1 MKKMNKKRT
10 FVERGWND
18 SLDLPRYLRR
28 GLSGMYV
35 FHKFP
40 GEDKAT
46 PTCLED
52 CAYCTIRGWL
62 IKEGD
67 VEMAKRTLE
76 NLEGTFDRLLQYLHE
91 DEVKM
96 VNKVIDERGDKPELG
111 KEPVLF
117 EVVDAVL
124 WYCNTI
130 TLIADVFGVCSPG
143 SEAQIAYDERLERR
157 KSQKS

>member
-1 MKKMNKKRT
+1 MSKKRT
-10 FVERGWND
+10 FEERGWND
-18 SLDLPRYLRR
+18 SLDLPYHLRR

-40 GEDKAT
+40 GEEKAT

-52 CAYCTIRGWL
+52 CSDSTIWGWL
-62 IKEGD
+62 MKQGD

-76 NLEGTFDRLLQYLHE
+76 NLVGTFERLLQYLHE
-91 DEVKM
+91 DEVTM
-96 VNKVIDERGDKPELG
+96 VNKAIDERRDKPQLE

-117 EVVDAVL
+117 EVVDAVV
-124 WYCNTI
+124 WYCHII
-130 TLIADVFGVCSPG
+130 TLIADIFGICSPDT
-143 SEAQIAYDERLERR
+143 EAQIAYDERSERR

>member
-1 MKKMNKKRT
+1 MSKNRT
-10 FVERGWND
+10 FEERGWNY
-18 SLDLPRYLRR
+18 SLDLPCYLRR

-40 GEDKAT
+40 GEEKAT

-52 CAYCTIRGWL
+52 CSDSTIRGWL
-62 IKEGD
+62 MKEGD

-96 VNKVIDERGDKPELG
+96 VKQVIDERGDKPVLD

-117 EVVDAVL
+117 EVVDAVM
-124 WYCNTI
+124 WYCHTI
-130 TLIADVFGVCSPG
+130 TLFADIFGVCSPG
-143 SEAQIAYDERLERR
+143 TEAQIAYDERLERR

>member
-1 MKKMNKKRT
+1 MSKKRA
-10 FVERGWND
+10 FEERGWND

-40 GEDKAT
+40 GEGKAT

-52 CAYCTIRGWL
+52 CSDYTIRGWL
-62 IKEGD
+62 MKEGD
-67 VEMAKRTLE
+67 VEMAKRCLE
-76 NLEGTFDRLLQYLHE
+76 HLTECFDHVLEMLHE

-96 VNKVIDERGDKPELG
+96 VNKVIDERGDKPALE

-117 EVVDAVL
+117 DVIDAVM
-124 WYCNTI
+124 WYCHTI
-130 TLIADVFGVCSPG
+130 TLTADIFGVCSPG
-143 SEAQIAYDERLERR
+143 TEAQIAYDERVERR

>member
-1 MKKMNKKRT
+1 MSKKRA
-10 FVERGWND
+10 FEERGWND
-18 SLDLPRYLRR
+18 SLDLPYHLRR

-40 GEDKAT
+40 GEEKAT

-52 CAYCTIRGWL
+52 CSDSTIRGWL
-62 IKEGD
+62 MKEGD

-96 VNKVIDERGDKPELG
+96 VKQVIDERGDKPVLD

-117 EVVDAVL
+117 EVVDAVM
-124 WYCNTI
+124 WYCHTI
-130 TLIADVFGVCSPG
+130 TLFADIFGVCSPG
-143 SEAQIAYDERLERR
+143 TEAQIAYEKRLERR

>member
-46 PTCLED
+46 PTCMED
-52 CAYCTIRGWL
+52 CSDGTIRGWL
-62 IKEGD
+62 MKEGD

-76 NLEGTFDRLLQYLHE
+76 NLVGTFDRLLQYLHE

>member
-1 MKKMNKKRT
+1 
-10 FVERGWND
+10 
-18 SLDLPRYLRR
+18 
-28 GLSGMYV
+28 
-35 FHKFP
+35 
-40 GEDKAT
+40 
-46 PTCLED
+46 
-52 CAYCTIRGWL
+52 
-62 IKEGD
+62 
-67 VEMAKRTLE
+67 MAKRTLE